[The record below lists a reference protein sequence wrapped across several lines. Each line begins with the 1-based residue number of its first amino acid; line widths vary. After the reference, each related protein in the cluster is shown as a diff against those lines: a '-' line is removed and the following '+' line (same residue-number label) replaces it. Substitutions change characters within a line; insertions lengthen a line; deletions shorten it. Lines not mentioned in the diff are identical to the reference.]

1 MVETV
6 EKKAILMN
14 LTDTNES
21 YDTPSIDSESPI
33 KIFQQSAK
41 KLMELLS
48 NVRVVKEVA
57 ADLVS
62 SYETQLETAAYRKV
76 ESLQRLKN
84 QLSIDLYGFPVFR
97 PEWDDSFNQALD
109 ELDDI
114 ITLIRAKRTVMT
126 RAQRLVC
133 KIKNSLRPSASL
145 NEDETS
151 DILDTFKSLVTSLY
165 ERLMSRNFVRSL
177 AIAAIEDRAPTS
189 FEESQK
195 LYERIL
201 DNFKWLTN
209 ELDLYPSTTV
219 EKLAFDI
226 LKRQV
231 PKFNIEILLKQS
243 TTSTLSQ
250 EPPQKNKNDIPTSPF
265 TNKISLEAHF
275 RAQHIAGVPDGLNE
289 VVLPVAAA
297 YSSEYAPLTHQLGI
311 VPERG
316 VILFG
321 PPGTG
326 KTVMA
331 QAIAGYLGCP
341 DVRMRI
347 TSGSNLLDKWV
358 GSTEASIRDLFNPA
372 RKDRDHLHVIII
384 DEIDAILSARQHA
397 KNSWGKTQVTQFL
410 TELDGI
416 RSPRNIFVI
425 GITNFVEN
433 LDSAATRP
441 GRLGN
446 LIEVPLPNLQQRAQ
460 IFQLHL
466 SFIAQSRLD
475 TTYDC
480 LAQELSQ
487 LTEGFSG
494 ADIRATIQRTA
505 NLVFMETIRAGHF
518 TQDVIA
524 TECGRPVTSKDF
536 IPVIELILKQKKERH
551 CHQLFF
557 YSIKDLAKPL
567 HQF

>member
-1 MVETV
+1 MKDILLGSAATVKNLET
-6 EKKAILMN
+6 LR
-14 LTDTNES
+14 
-21 YDTPSIDSESPI
+21 DSEPPVVV
-33 KIFQQSAK
+33 FQQLAS
-41 KLMELLS
+41 KLVEMLS
-48 NVRVVKEVA
+48 NVRVIKEVA

-62 SYETQLETAAYRKV
+62 SYETQIETAAYRKV

-84 QLSIDLYGFPVFR
+84 QLSIDLCGFPIFR
-97 PEWDDSFNQALD
+97 PEWDDIFNQALD

-114 ITLIRAKRTVMT
+114 TVLIRAKRNVMT
-126 RAQRLVC
+126 RAQGFIC
-133 KIKNSLRPSASL
+133 KIKDSLLPSASL

-151 DILDTFKSLVTSLY
+151 DVIITFKSMITSLY
-165 ERLMSRNFVRSL
+165 GRLMSRNFVRGL
-177 AIAAIEDRAPTS
+177 AIEVIEDRLPTS
-189 FEESQK
+189 FEQAQK
-195 LYERIL
+195 LYESIL
-201 DNFKWLTN
+201 DNIKWLAN

-231 PKFNIEILLKQS
+231 PKFNIGFSPNQL
-243 TTSTLSQ
+243 TASTLS
-250 EPPQKNKNDIPTSPF
+250 EELPSKPKNDKPNSPF
-265 TNKISLEAHF
+265 ANKTSLEAHF
-275 RAQHIAGVPDGLNE
+275 RSQHIAGVPDGLTE

-297 YSSEYAPLTHQLGI
+297 YSSEYALLTHQLGI

-326 KTVMA
+326 KTMIA
-331 QAIAGYLGCP
+331 QAIASYFGCP
-341 DVRMRI
+341 DVRIRI

-372 RKDRDHLHVIII
+372 RKERDHLHVIII

-397 KNSWGKTQVTQFL
+397 NNSWEKTQVTQFL

-446 LIEVPLPNLQQRAQ
+446 LIEVSLPNLQQRAQ

-466 SFIAQSRLD
+466 SFIAQCRLD
-475 TTYDC
+475 ATYDS
-480 LAQELSQ
+480 LAQELSL

-518 TQDVIA
+518 TQDAVT
-524 TECGRPVTSKDF
+524 TECGRPITSKDF
-536 IPVIELILKQKKERH
+536 IPVIELIFKQKKERH
-551 CHQLFF
+551 CL
-557 YSIKDLAKPL
+557 
-567 HQF
+567 

>member
-1 MVETV
+1 
-6 EKKAILMN
+6 MN
-14 LTDTNES
+14 LIDTTENN
-21 YDTPSIDSESPI
+21 DTPSIDSESPI
-33 KIFQQSAK
+33 IIFQQSAK
-41 KLMELLS
+41 KLVELLS
-48 NVRVVKEVA
+48 NVKVVKEVA

-84 QLSIDLYGFPVFR
+84 QLSIDLCGSTIFR
-97 PEWDDSFNQALD
+97 PEWDDIFNQALD

-114 ITLIRAKRTVMT
+114 IALIRAKRNVMT
-126 RAQRLVC
+126 RTQGFIC
-133 KIKNSLRPSASL
+133 KIKYLLLPSASL
-145 NEDETS
+145 NEDGTS
-151 DILDTFKSLVTSLY
+151 DISITFKSLITSLY
-165 ERLMSRNFVRSL
+165 GRLMSRNFVRSL
-177 AIAAIEDRAPTS
+177 TVEVIEDRLPTS
-189 FEESQK
+189 FEEAQK
-195 LYERIL
+195 LYEHIL
-201 DNFKWLTN
+201 DNIKWLTN
-209 ELDLYPSTTV
+209 ELDLYPSSIV

-231 PKFNIEILLKQS
+231 PKFNIAFSPNQLLAA
-243 TTSTLSQ
+243 TSLEELPSK
-250 EPPQKNKNDIPTSPF
+250 PKNDKPNSPF
-265 TNKISLEAHF
+265 ANKISLEAHF
-275 RAQHIAGVPDGLNE
+275 RSQHIAGVPDGLNE

-297 YSSEYAPLTHQLGI
+297 YNSDYAPLTHQLGI

-331 QAIAGYLGCP
+331 QAIAGYFGCP
-341 DVRMRI
+341 DAHVRI

-372 RKDRDHLHVIII
+372 RKNRDHLHVIII

-397 KNSWGKTQVTQFL
+397 KNSWEKTQVTQFL

-475 TTYDC
+475 AIYDS

-487 LTEGFSG
+487 L
-494 ADIRATIQRTA
+494 
-505 NLVFMETIRAGHF
+505 
-518 TQDVIA
+518 
-524 TECGRPVTSKDF
+524 
-536 IPVIELILKQKKERH
+536 
-551 CHQLFF
+551 
-557 YSIKDLAKPL
+557 
-567 HQF
+567 